1 MYLYYCSLYILFYSK
16 LVVNYLF
23 ICNSTNLELITL
35 KLHIIRICF
44 ETQVPIE
51 KLAMKVE
58 ELTQERSEK
67 LTRVKLA
74 EKERDALEGPM
85 KEAIEFLQAENKVI
99 HYKNNLLQKY
109 M

>member
-1 MYLYYCSLYILFYSK
+1 MHTF
-16 LVVNYLF
+16 
-23 ICNSTNLELITL
+23 CNFFFGI
-35 KLHIIRICF
+35 
-44 ETQVPIE
+44 QVPIE
-51 KLAMKVE
+51 KLAVRVE

-85 KEAIEFLQAENKVI
+85 KEAVEFLESENKVI
-99 HYKNNLLQKY
+99 HNKNKLLQKY